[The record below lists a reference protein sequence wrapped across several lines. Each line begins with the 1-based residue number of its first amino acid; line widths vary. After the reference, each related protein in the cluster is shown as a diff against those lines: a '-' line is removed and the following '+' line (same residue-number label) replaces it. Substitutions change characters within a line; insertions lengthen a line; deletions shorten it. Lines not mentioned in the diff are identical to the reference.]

1 MSARAVL
8 AVLWIASAI
17 GCREDE
23 VKKLEALRDELCKCT
38 SVECG
43 EAVMQRVPVI
53 AEAGD
58 RRSQAVARA
67 MLGCMAK
74 LYENARPEVGPDV
87 ETGVETGVETE
98 VQTDGETDVESPEP
112 GPRPGSAASVP

>member
-23 VKKLEALRDELCKCT
+23 VKKLEVLRDELCKCKT
-38 SVECG
+38 VECG
-43 EAVMQRVPVI
+43 EAVMARVPVI
-53 AEAGD
+53 AGAGN
-58 RRSQAVARA
+58 RRSQTVARA

-74 LYENARPEVGPDV
+74 LYDNARPQAGPDV
-87 ETGVETGVETE
+87 ELPARS
-98 VQTDGETDVESPEP
+98 D
-112 GPRPGSAASVP
+112 PGSAGETGSASAP

>member
-1 MSARAVL
+1 MSARTVL

-23 VKKLEALRDELCKCT
+23 VKKLEVLRDELCKCKT
-38 SVECG
+38 VECG

-58 RRSQAVARA
+58 RRSQTVARA

-74 LYENARPEVGPDV
+74 LYDNARPQTGPDV
-87 ETGVETGVETE
+87 ETPE
-98 VQTDGETDVESPEP
+98 ETDS
-112 GPRPGSAASVP
+112 SAP